1 MIFQIPGAAST
12 KRSTTTCSLLNSWD
26 SPNRTSTVDLS
37 AENRN
42 DLLSPFTADN
52 NYNFDSVALPR
63 LMRVIAS
70 MPQVDVRSFYVG
82 TLSETKA
89 LPSP

>member
-1 MIFQIPGAAST
+1 M
-12 KRSTTTCSLLNSWD
+12 
-26 SPNRTSTVDLS
+26 
-37 AENRN
+37 
-42 DLLSPFTADN
+42 
-52 NYNFDSVALPR
+52 ALPR

-89 LPSP
+89 LSSP